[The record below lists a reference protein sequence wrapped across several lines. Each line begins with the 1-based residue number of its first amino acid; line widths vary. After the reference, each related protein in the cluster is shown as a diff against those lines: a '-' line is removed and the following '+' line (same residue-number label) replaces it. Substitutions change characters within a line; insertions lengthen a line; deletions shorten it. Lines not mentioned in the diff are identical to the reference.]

1 MRRRSRR
8 RAPDPHDPLSIDRP
22 KSMTRC
28 VVRCGVNRTL
38 YAMQSKFE
46 HRRGDSVV
54 ARTNRG
60 LEQGEV
66 LCEITET
73 NAHHTEQLPGGSIQ
87 RPVSEQDRAELNRLA
102 ALKEIDFRECSQL
115 IEQMQM
121 KMSLIEVER
130 ILGGEQVTLYYT
142 ASDRIDF
149 REIVKRLA
157 ARFHTRIEMRQVG
170 ARDEAKLLG
179 DYGDCGK
186 PLCCNTHLSQM
197 PPVSMR
203 MAKLQKATLD
213 PNKISGR
220 CGRLKCCLRY
230 EQDHY
235 EELAAALPNAGSDI
249 VTREGRA
256 RVLAV
261 ELLAKQLLVS
271 TEDNRRILI
280 SADDCLSVLKRG
292 AEPS

>member
-1 MRRRSRR
+1 
-8 RAPDPHDPLSIDRP
+8 
-22 KSMTRC
+22 MTRC

-46 HRRGDSVV
+46 HGRGDAVI

-87 RPVSEQDRAELNRLA
+87 RLVSEEDRIELDRLA
-102 ALKEIDFRECSQL
+102 ALKEVDFRECSQL
-115 IEQMQM
+115 IAQMQM
-121 KMSLIEVER
+121 KLSLIEVER

-149 REIVKRLA
+149 RDIVKRLA

-186 PLCCNTHLSQM
+186 PLCCNTHLPQM